1 MKLMEKVGEP
11 SNQKIRG
18 PAKHNSRYQTSG
30 WQLPQTLRKAILI
43 SVWYAKTYGHPH
55 PVGSSFSD
63 TVSSGVLMSLTPILA
78 PSTLVT
84 YPPTPPPP
92 PPPPP
97 LRGPPPALQAPEY
110 LGHPLQ
116 ADSGVLQCHELLGA
130 PRSAGLLSLLSHSV
144 GLWTLGFAECPGIWC
159 GEEIYQKKVV
169 GLYKA
174 EVEER
179 LWF

>member
-11 SNQKIRG
+11 SNQKIRS

-43 SVWYAKTYGHPH
+43 SVWYAKTYGHPY

-84 YPPTPPPP
+84 YPPTPPRPTP
-92 PPPPP
+92 ATHCRQTVASFNAMNY
-97 LRGPPPALQAPEY
+97 LGPPGQLVSCPCSVILWVCGHWDLLNALGY
-110 LGHPLQ
+110 
-116 ADSGVLQCHELLGA
+116 GVGRRFIRRKWWDYTRQRWKKDFGS
-130 PRSAGLLSLLSHSV
+130 RKGLV
-144 GLWTLGFAECPGIWC
+144 GS
-159 GEEIYQKKVV
+159 EI
-169 GLYKA
+169 
-174 EVEER
+174 
-179 LWF
+179 FNF